1 MLVPLCP
8 DARKFASR
16 SLWYSG
22 CFKKNLHVVS
32 RKAPSEAFP
41 SAGLGQ
47 ELLDISVVTNDASC
61 CLEIIWIEI

>member
-1 MLVPLCP
+1 MPG
-8 DARKFASR
+8 KFSSS

-22 CFKKNLHVVS
+22 CFFKNLHVVS

-41 SAGLGQ
+41 SAGSGQ
-47 ELLDISVVTNDASC
+47 ELLGVSVVANDASC